1 MSCRAAWPACDV
13 GPPPNNRCFGGSDS
27 KEAQV
32 QYVGIDWAYRRAA
45 WCALREGG
53 EIGGEGLVPADEDG
67 LAKLALRLG
76 GDVRACVEMMSG
88 AVWVRDR
95 LQAAGWEV
103 EVADARKV
111 KGLAPLACKTDK
123 VDARV
128 LAELCRRDLVPAVWL
143 PSLDDRAL
151 RERLKR
157 RMQLVRMRTMARNR
171 IHGLLTQWGL
181 KLSTTRLRQR
191 DAMELLEGRGMPE
204 VWRCSVAEALAV
216 IDLLD
221 ERLAPLERELR
232 PLAKADPRVARLET
246 IRGSGRCWGSPW
258 RQRSATSP
266 ASSRRASSSR
276 TRAGRRR
283 SGNRGRA
290 RAPARSQRPAPRRCA
305 GPPSRPLSRPGARA
319 TPGTGSTW
327 RPLDA
332 RARPTP
338 ARPRLL
344 IAVWHVLSR
353 NEPFKPCRRHGG

>member
-1 MSCRAAWPACDV
+1 MSCRAAWPVCDV

-67 LAKLALRLG
+67 LAKLVLRLG

-95 LQAAGWEV
+95 LEAACWEV
-103 EVADARKV
+103 ELADARKV

-171 IHGLLTQWGL
+171 IDGVLTQWGL
-181 KLSTTRLRQR
+181 KIAVTRLRQP
-191 DAMELLEGRGMPE
+191 DGAALLEARGVPP
-204 VWRCSVAEALAV
+204 VWRRSVAEALAV
-216 IDLLD
+216 IDWLD
-221 ERLAPLERELR
+221 ERLAPLERELA
-232 PLAKADPRVARLET
+232 PLARADARVVLLET
-246 IRGSGRCWGSPW
+246 IRRPGGGSRLRPARSGTAVRRCVSEAQTGLGLGPGL
-258 RQRSATSP
+258 RCGAP
-266 ASSRRASSSR
+266 AASSSR
-276 TRAGRRR
+276 R
-283 SGNRGRA
+283 SF
-290 RAPARSQRPAPRRCA
+290 
-305 GPPSRPLSRPGARA
+305 RA
-319 TPGTGSTW
+319 T
-327 RPLDA
+327 
-332 RARPTP
+332 
-338 ARPRLL
+338 
-344 IAVWHVLSR
+344 IAG
-353 NEPFKPCRRHGG
+353 C